1 MGVGGEEGLLEGV
14 EDALDDEVGA
24 EGVDEVVVM

>member
-1 MGVGGEEGLLEGV
+1 VGVGGEEGLLEGV

-24 EGVDEVVVM
+24 EGVDRWS